1 MWLNWSFSFAVTM
14 IVIWLI
20 AFCSH
25 HFIFSHGKPV
35 YPWDIYVL
43 TCQNLYTTVGLPS
56 WELMLLVPQHA
67 YNFADSIHIVA
78 KMYVQLITIMLFQM
92 MSVYPN
98 PIISSHIMQSLQTIA
113 LSAAQHIGML
123 GRPHNGQIC
132 CFCTTD
138 KALKL
143 TVVL

>member
-1 MWLNWSFSFAVTM
+1 
-14 IVIWLI
+14 
-20 AFCSH
+20 
-25 HFIFSHGKPV
+25 
-35 YPWDIYVL
+35 
-43 TCQNLYTTVGLPS
+43 
-56 WELMLLVPQHA
+56 MLLVSQHS
-67 YNFADSIHIVA
+67 YNFADSYSIIA

-123 GRPHNGQIC
+123 ERPHNGQIC
-132 CFCTTD
+132 CSCTTD